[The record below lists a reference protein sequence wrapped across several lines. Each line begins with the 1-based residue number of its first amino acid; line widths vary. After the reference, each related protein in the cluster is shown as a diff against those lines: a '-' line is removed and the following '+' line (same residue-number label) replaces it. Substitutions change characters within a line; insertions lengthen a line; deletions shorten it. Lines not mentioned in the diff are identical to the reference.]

1 MRNLPWIA
9 VIASGALAAS
19 AYAQTGRAGG
29 ASAGAQAKAPAS
41 AGSQMATS
49 HAETAR
55 RLMSR
60 QSGAAADPRLAA
72 ATKAANQALLND
84 PTLKAMV
91 DGSMSR
97 PPSLGGGAPVQPPRR
112 QPPP

>member
-9 VIASGALAAS
+9 AIASGALAAS
-19 AYAQTGRAGG
+19 ASAQTGG
-29 ASAGAQAKAPAS
+29 ASAGAQAKAPAP

-112 QPPP
+112 LPPP